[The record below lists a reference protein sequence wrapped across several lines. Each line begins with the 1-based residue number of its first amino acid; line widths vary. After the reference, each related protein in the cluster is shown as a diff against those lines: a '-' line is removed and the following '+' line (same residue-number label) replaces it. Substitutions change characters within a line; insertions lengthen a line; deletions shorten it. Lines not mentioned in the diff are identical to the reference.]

1 MIYDYLI
8 VILFFFIPK
17 KYFYEYID
25 IDIVHIFFLQQKY
38 FLCFCSENI
47 N

>member
-8 VILFFFIPK
+8 VSLFFFIPK

-25 IDIVHIFFLQQKY
+25 IVHKQYFFFATKNIFYVFALKT
-38 FLCFCSENI
+38 
-47 N
+47 